1 MTTWYSQFIGLFI
14 IAVSSSILLYIFLGT
29 IIELLSEIRNIIRVN
44 RYERGESNAR
54 Y

>member
-14 IAVSSSILLYIFLGT
+14 IAIGSSLLLYIFLST
-29 IIELLSEIRNIIRVN
+29 IVDLLSEVRNIIRVN
-44 RYERGESNAR
+44 RYEREKNNAK

>member
-14 IAVSSSILLYIFLGT
+14 IAVGSSLLLYIFLST
-29 IIELLSEIRNIIRVN
+29 IVDLLSEIRNIIRVN
-44 RYERGESNAR
+44 KYEKEKNNAR

>member
-14 IAVSSSILLYIFLGT
+14 IAVGISLLLYIFLST
-29 IIELLSEIRNIIRVN
+29 ILDLLSEVINIIRVN
-44 RYERGESNAR
+44 RYKRGENNAR